1 MLLVQTAMSQ
11 EVEQKIDLLLV
22 SIMFIVIAHLLKK
35 GK

>member
-11 EVEQKIDLLLV
+11 EVEQKIDLLLTA
-22 SIMFIVIAHLLKK
+22 IIIIVIAHLVKK